1 MTQQNGGDDAVTS
14 VPESRLKVMERDRRR
29 LEEYNAR
36 NAACDVDTD
45 MTNWDDPESESGGG
59 GDGGRM
65 AKGADPNA
73 VDLANG

>member
-1 MTQQNGGDDAVTS
+1 MRRESDPWDDAIIS
-14 VPESRLKVMERDRRR
+14 DSESRLKVMERDRRR

-36 NAACDVDTD
+36 NACDVDTD
-45 MTNWDDPESESGGG
+45 MTNWDDPESESGG